1 MGQNRLEYSYI
12 KWKRAKKMAITL
24 LKGVLKKDIPNVELY
39 LDQLQEALNIHRL
52 NSRIID
58 ITFKKWV
65 QKGEADGDCIGDKKW
80 VTINISK
87 MQSWEDQ
94 MKTLAHEMVHAEQFL
109 RGDLTDTFMYKG
121 RNFSECA
128 YENQPWERK
137 AHAQEEKLFKKYYSE
152 NN

>member
-52 NSRIID
+52 NSRFIEIN
-58 ITFKKWV
+58 FKKWV
-65 QKGEADGDCIGDKKW
+65 QEGEAYGDCIGDKKW
-80 VTINISK
+80 VTINVSK
-87 MQSWEDQ
+87 MQSFEDQ

-121 RNFSECA
+121 RDFSECP
-128 YENQPWERK
+128 YEHQPWERK
-137 AHAQEEKLFKKYYSE
+137 AHAREEKLYNKYYPE
-152 NN
+152 

>member
-1 MGQNRLEYSYI
+1 
-12 KWKRAKKMAITL
+12 MAITL
-24 LKGVLKKDIPNVELY
+24 LKGVLKKDIPTVELY

-52 NSRIID
+52 SSRFID

-65 QKGEADGDCIGDKKW
+65 QEGEAFGDCIGDKKW

-121 RNFSECA
+121 RDFSECV
-128 YENQPWERK
+128 YENQPWERR
-137 AHAQEEKLFKKYYSE
+137 AHSLEEKLYNKYYSE